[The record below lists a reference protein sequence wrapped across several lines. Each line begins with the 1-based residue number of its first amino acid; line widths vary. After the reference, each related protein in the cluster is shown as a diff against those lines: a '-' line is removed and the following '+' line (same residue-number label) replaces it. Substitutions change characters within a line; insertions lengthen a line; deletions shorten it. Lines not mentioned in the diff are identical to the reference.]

1 MQTQVCLYNT
11 QTHKISTTQSA
22 SIQYMEPTPG
32 AQPTLE
38 VLHHSMQEVNRE
50 LLQDR
55 ELIWCMHRT
64 CLFGVAVIGRA
75 PAFLLG
81 QYNLQAS

>member
-38 VLHHSMQEVNRE
+38 ALHHSMQEVNRE
-50 LLQDR
+50 LLQGVDLVYAQNMLVWCSCDR
-55 ELIWCMHRT
+55 KGPRISLRS
-64 CLFGVAVIGRA
+64 V
-75 PAFLLG
+75 
-81 QYNLQAS
+81 